1 MKILHQSKDLGISE
15 MQRWPSTLSKT
26 VYDIDV
32 CIFNL
37 PGSNAP
43 MECPENESR
52 KGIGY
57 ICVIVILPQE
67 TALVTRKIVSS

>member
-15 MQRWPSTLSKT
+15 MQKWPSTLSKA
-26 VYDIDV
+26 VNGIDV
-32 CIFNL
+32 CFFSL
-37 PGSNAP
+37 PGSNTP
-43 MECPENESR
+43 MECPENDSR

-67 TALVTRKIVSS
+67 TALVTRK